1 MGNERGS
8 RTVEL
13 DRARL
18 AKLLAAESQEQ
29 DPATEDVPD
38 RDLAADAPAPAPAA
52 ARTSTLHDPMTM
64 ALLAEVARD
73 SRTHEMDPQTI
84 ADAIEAAGAAE
95 PAGPATELPHP
106 HLKRRG

>member
-1 MGNERGS
+1 MSNERGS
-8 RTVEL
+8 PTVEL
-13 DRARL
+13 DRAQL
-18 AKLLAAESQEQ
+18 AKLLAGESQEQ
-29 DPATEDVPD
+29 GAANEEVPD
-38 RDLAADAPAPAPAA
+38 RDLAADAPAPAA

-73 SRTHEMDPQTI
+73 SRTREMDPQTI

-95 PAGPATELPHP
+95 PAGPAAELPHP